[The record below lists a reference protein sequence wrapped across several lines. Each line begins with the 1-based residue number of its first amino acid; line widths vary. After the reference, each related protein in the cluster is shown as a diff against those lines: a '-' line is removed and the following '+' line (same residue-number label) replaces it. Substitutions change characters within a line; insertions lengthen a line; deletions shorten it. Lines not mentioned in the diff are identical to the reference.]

1 MQTKGAPKWARRALL
16 LGILWTTTHLPLPG
30 ASLPQRL
37 PRATENSTQC
47 VISPSSE
54 FPEGF
59 FTKQERRDGGI
70 IIYFLI
76 ILYMF
81 MAVSIVCEEYFLPSL
96 EIISECKWLESS
108 PIAFRKSVLHRGSL

>member
-1 MQTKGAPKWARRALL
+1 MQKKGGSTWARRALL
-16 LGILWTTTHLPLPG
+16 LGIFWAVEHLPLPG

-37 PRATENSTQC
+37 PRATGNGTQC

-59 FTKQERRDGGI
+59 FTKQERMDGGI

-81 MAVSIVCEEYFLPSL
+81 LAVSVVCDEYFLPSL

-108 PIAFRKSVLHRGSL
+108 QITCQNSARQRHGL